1 MLLPQSFR
9 QTARHR
15 ANPVQEIEIGTL
27 MTDPSATTDVAPG
40 SGPQLF
46 GQPRGLATLF
56 FTEMWERFTYYGM
69 RAILLLFLVGAAD
82 QGGLGIDDRNGNAI
96 YGLYISATYLLSLF
110 GGWIADRLIGAQ
122 RAVWL
127 GGIFIMVGNT
137 LLAVGSTQ
145 LFFLGLVAIVF
156 GVGLLKPN
164 ISAIVAQ
171 IYPEG
176 GSRRDAG
183 FSIFYMGINFG
194 AFLGSTV
201 VPILAAKY
209 GWRAGFAAPAVGM
222 LLGLIQ
228 FAMTR
233 HYLGAAGIAPG
244 VIQGDGVQTRTAWI
258 AVIVIAGAL
267 FAVCAGAIA
276 GFVHIDPVALLSGSF
291 WAMIAFS
298 VGYFAYLL
306 LFAGLDSAERKR
318 VLVMIALFIA
328 CAMFWAGF
336 EQTGASLNLF
346 ADRYTDRSIFGWEM
360 PAGVL
365 QNVNPFFI
373 IVFSPVFAALWVQ
386 LGKRN
391 LDPSAPAK
399 FALGLLLMGVGF
411 VVMYFAAQY
420 VVAGQKVLP
429 TWLIL
434 TYMFHTWGELC
445 LSPVGLSSMSKLAPT
460 RFVGQAL
467 GVWFLATAI
476 GNNLAGQI
484 AGEFDGSNLAAMPHQ
499 YLFIFWW
506 GLIGGVV
513 MFAITPIAKRLM
525 GGVK

>member
-1 MLLPQSFR
+1 
-9 QTARHR
+9 
-15 ANPVQEIEIGTL
+15 
-27 MTDPSATTDVAPG
+27 MTDHSATTAIAPG
-40 SGPQLF
+40 SGAELF
-46 GQPRGLATLF
+46 GHPRGLATLF

-69 RAILLLFLVGAAD
+69 RAILILFLVGSVD
-82 QGGLGIDDRNGNAI
+82 QGGLGMSDRASSAI
-96 YGLYISATYLLSLF
+96 YGLYISGTYLLSLY

-122 RAVWL
+122 RAVWW
-127 GGIFIMVGNT
+127 GGIFIMVGNG

-145 LFFLGLVAIVF
+145 LFFLGVVLIVF

-171 IYPEG
+171 LYPEG

-183 FSIFYMGINFG
+183 FSIFYMGINVG
-194 AFLGSTV
+194 AFLGSTI
-201 VPILAAKY
+201 VPILAKTY
-209 GWRAGFAAPAVGM
+209 GWRMGFAAPAVGM
-222 LLGLIQ
+222 LLGLVQ

-233 HYLGAAGIAPG
+233 HYLGAAGVAPG
-244 VIQGDGVQTRTAWI
+244 ASQADASSNRRAWSGLLI
-258 AVIVIAGAL
+258 LTVAIVAIC
-267 FAVCAGAIA
+267 VGAIL
-276 GFVHIDPVALLSGSF
+276 GVVTIDPVALLGGSF
-291 WAMIAFS
+291 WAMVAFA

-306 LFAGLDSAERKR
+306 FFAGLNTTEQKR
-318 VLVMIALFIA
+318 VLVMIALFVA

-336 EQTGASLNLF
+336 EQTGSSLNLF
-346 ADRYTDRSIFGWEM
+346 ADRYTDRHIFGWDM

-365 QNVNPFFI
+365 QNINPFFI
-373 IVFSPVFAALWVQ
+373 ILFSPVFAALWVN
-386 LGKRN
+386 LGRRN
-391 LDPSAPAK
+391 LDLSAPAK
-399 FALGLLLMGVGF
+399 FAAGLILMGVGF

-420 VVAGQKVLP
+420 VVAGEKVLP

-445 LSPVGLSSMSKLAPT
+445 LSPVGLSSMSKLVPP

-467 GVWFLATAI
+467 GIWFLATAI

-484 AGEFDGSNLAAMPHQ
+484 AGEFDGSNVAAMPHQ

-513 MFAITPIAKRLM
+513 MFAITPVAKRLM

>member
-1 MLLPQSFR
+1 
-9 QTARHR
+9 
-15 ANPVQEIEIGTL
+15 
-27 MTDPSATTDVAPG
+27 MTDHTGTTLIAPG
-40 SGPQLF
+40 AGAELF
-46 GQPRGLATLF
+46 GHPRGLATLF

-69 RAILLLFLVGAAD
+69 RAILVLFLVGAVD
-82 QGGLGIDDRNGNAI
+82 GGGLGIDDKTGNAI
-96 YGLYISATYLLSLF
+96 YGLYISATYLLSLY
-110 GGWIADRLIGAQ
+110 GGGIADRLIGAQ
-122 RAVWL
+122 RAGWW
-127 GGIFIMVGNT
+127 GGILILIGNA
-137 LLAVGSTQ
+137 LLALGSTQ
-145 LFFLGLVAIVF
+145 LFFLGLVVIVF

-183 FSIFYMGINFG
+183 FSIFYMGINVG
-194 AFLGSTV
+194 AFLGPTIVS
-201 VPILAAKY
+201 ILAASY

-222 LLGLIQ
+222 ALGLVQ

-233 HYLGAAGIAPG
+233 HYLGAAGVTPGASQADPASNRRAWTGLIALT
-244 VIQGDGVQTRTAWI
+244 V
-258 AVIVIAGAL
+258 AL
-267 FAVCAGAIA
+267 VAVCGAAIL
-276 GFVHIDPVALLSGSF
+276 GILHINPVTLLSGSF
-291 WAMIAFS
+291 WAMVAFS
-298 VGYFAYLL
+298 AAYFVYLL
-306 LFAGLDSAERKR
+306 FFAGLNGAEQKR
-318 VLVMIALFIA
+318 VVVMIALFVA

-346 ADRYTDRSIFGWEM
+346 ADRYTDRHIFGWDM

-365 QNVNPFFI
+365 QNINPFFI
-373 IVFSPVFAALWVQ
+373 ILFSPVFAAVWVG
-386 LGKRN
+386 LGRRN

-399 FALGLLLMGVGF
+399 FALGLVLMGVGF
-411 VVMYFAAQY
+411 VVMYFATQY
-420 VVAGQKVLP
+420 VVKGEQVMP

-445 LSPVGLSSMSKLAPT
+445 LSPVGLSSMSKLVPQ

-484 AGEFDGSNLAAMPHQ
+484 AGEFDGSNVAAMPHQ
-499 YLFIFWW
+499 YLGIFWW
-506 GLIGGVV
+506 GLIGGAV
-513 MFAITPIAKRLM
+513 MFAITPFAKRLM